1 MSLLVLDASVLT
13 AFYAA
18 DDPRRIEVVARL
30 SAGDTLF
37 APAHLDVEVVS
48 ALRGIARRSPTV
60 ASTVPAGLRH
70 LAGMPIQRV
79 AIAPLLER
87 IWRLR
92 DNVSAY
98 DAAYIALAERL
109 TCPLLTCD
117 AKLAGATGFRCA
129 IEVVS

>member
-1 MSLLVLDASVLT
+1 MLVLDASVLT

-18 DDPRRIEVVARL
+18 DDPRRARVVARMG
-30 SAGDTLF
+30 AGDTLF
-37 APAHLDVEVVS
+37 ATAHLDIEVVS
-48 ALRGIARRSPTV
+48 ALREIARRSPV
-60 ASTVPAGLRH
+60 LHSSVPAGLRH

-87 IWRLR
+87 IWGLR

-98 DAAYIALAERL
+98 YAAYVALAERL

-117 AKLAGATGFRCA
+117 SRLAGASGL
-129 IEVVS
+129 